1 MRVLLVEDD
10 ALLGNG
16 LHQGLIQHGFA
27 VDWLRDG
34 DQAEAALMTQD
45 YDCVVLDWQLPGLSG
60 LEVLKRLRARRK
72 RVPVLMLTARDALED
87 RISGLDGGAD
97 DYLVKPVALS
107 ELAARLRA
115 QIRRAAGQP
124 EPVFTWGVLTL
135 DPARREVRMGDELVL
150 LSNREFD
157 VLAKLI
163 SQPSRPLSQD
173 QLAAAMYAWGDDIQS
188 NAVEVHVHH
197 LRKKLGAEWIR
208 TIRGVGYV
216 LDPAKGKTP

>member
-16 LHQGLIQHGFA
+16 LHKGLMQHGFA

-34 DQAEAALMTQD
+34 DQAEAALLTD
-45 YDCVVLDWQLPGLSG
+45 RFDCVVLDWQLPGMSG
-60 LEVLKRLRARRK
+60 LDVLKRLRARRDA
-72 RVPVLMLTARDALED
+72 VPVLMLTARDALED
-87 RISGLDGGAD
+87 RIGGLDGGAD
-97 DYLVKPVALS
+97 DYLVKPVALA

-115 QIRRAAGQP
+115 LIRRSAGQA
-124 EPVFTWGVLTL
+124 EPVFTWGELSL
-135 DPARREVRMGDELVL
+135 DPARREVLLKGEPVT

-157 VLAKLI
+157 VLAKLM
-163 SQPSRPLSQD
+163 SQPSRPLSQE
-173 QLAAAMYAWGDDIQS
+173 QLAAAMYGWGDDIQS

-197 LRKKLGAEWIR
+197 LRRKLGADWIK

-216 LDPAKGKTP
+216 LDPSKGRA

>member
-124 EPVFTWGVLTL
+124 EPVFRWGSLTL
-135 DPARREVRMGDELVL
+135 DPALREVRLGDELVL

-197 LRKKLGAEWIR
+197 LRKKLGADWIR

-216 LDPAKGKTP
+216 LDPAKGKTT